1 MLISRTL
8 STLIGLALGMSLS
21 AFANP
26 AGGEANSAAV
36 AEVSGHKLT
45 RADLEQKQA
54 AKLLEARYQ
63 YYLTERE
70 AVNRLIEDQLL
81 EMRASREHLTVEQL
95 LERDVTSQIKDP
107 TEDQLQVFYEGLQ
120 TKEPFAVVREKI
132 VATLRQL
139 RLAKAGA
146 AYLQTLRDAADVRID
161 LAPPEAEVALDNAP
175 RRGPQ
180 DAPVL
185 IVEFA
190 DYECPYCQQIH
201 PELNKLEEEFAGKVA
216 LAYKDFPLP
225 MHPRAEKA
233 AEAARCAAE
242 QGKFWEFHDALFDD
256 HQMELAQLK
265 EHARTLKLDAAS
277 FDQCLDAGEQAAA
290 VRKDFAQAQRLG
302 LTGTPAFFVNGHFLS
317 GAVSYGT
324 LREVVE
330 QQLAATLPSRTARAR
345 STGQGKYRSA
355 ARRNLTQPSACEKL
369 QASASGREE
378 WAAGSLCAWDRPG
391 PQAIHRP

>member
-1 MLISRTL
+1 MAIPRTL
-8 STLIGLALGMSLS
+8 STLIALAVGMTMS

-26 AGGEANSAAV
+26 AGDTANGAAV
-36 AEVSGHKLT
+36 AEVDGHKLT

-54 AKLLEARYQ
+54 AKLLQARYT
-63 YYLTERE
+63 YYQAEHE
-70 AVNRLIEDQLL
+70 AVSQLIDDQLL

-95 LERDVTSQIKDP
+95 IERDITSQVKDP

-120 TKEPFAVVREKI
+120 TKEPFEAVRDKI
-132 VATLRQL
+132 LATLRQL
-139 RLAKAGA
+139 RLTKARA
-146 AYLQTLRDAADVRID
+146 AYLQMLRDAADVRID
-161 LAPPEAEVALDNAP
+161 LAPPQSEVAVDDAP

-180 DAPVL
+180 NAPVL

-201 PELNKLEEEFAGKVA
+201 PELKKLEEEFAGKVA

-256 HQMELAQLK
+256 HQLELAQLK
-265 EHARTLKLDAAS
+265 EHARNLRLDAAS
-277 FDQCLDAGEQAAA
+277 FERCVDGGEQAAS
-290 VRKDFAQAQRLG
+290 VRKDFAEAQRLG

-317 GAVSYGT
+317 GAVSYST

-330 QQLAATLPSRTARAR
+330 QQLAASAPRRTAKERN
-345 STGQGKYRSA
+345 SGQGRYRA
-355 ARRNLTQPSACEKL
+355 AAHGNLPQLSACEKPRS
-369 QASASGREE
+369 SAGGREE
-378 WAAGSLCAWDRPG
+378 WAEGALCAWNKPGTQTSQRP
-391 PQAIHRP
+391 

>member
-1 MLISRTL
+1 MFISRTL
-8 STLIGLALGMSLS
+8 STLIGLALGMTLN

-161 LAPPEAEVALDNAP
+161 LAPPQAEVAVDNAP

-302 LTGTPAFFVNGHFLS
+302 LTGTPAFFVNGHFLG
-317 GAVSYGT
+317 GAVSYST

-330 QQLAATLPSRTARAR
+330 QQLAASVPSHTVRQR
-345 STGQGKYRSA
+345 SIGQGQYRSA
-355 ARRNLTQPSACEKL
+355 AHRSLPQLSACEK
-369 QASASGREE
+369 QTSASGGEE
-378 WAAGSLCAWDRPG
+378 WAEGSLCAWDRPG